1 MERNEEEEETD
12 EVGTSDRTIAQ
23 RDCVAYRMPTRH
35 KRNDNNKQKN
45 NFILTFEFP

>member
-1 MERNEEEEETD
+1 MERNEEEEETH
-12 EVGTSDRTIAQ
+12 EVGTSDPTIAQ
-23 RDCVAYRMPTRH
+23 RDWLVGLPTRH